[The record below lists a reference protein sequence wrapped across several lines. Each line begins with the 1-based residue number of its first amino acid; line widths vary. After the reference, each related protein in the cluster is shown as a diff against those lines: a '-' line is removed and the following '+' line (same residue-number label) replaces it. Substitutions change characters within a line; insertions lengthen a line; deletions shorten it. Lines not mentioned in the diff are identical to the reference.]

1 MKSANFMVK
10 NPYNQIFIIDFGL
23 CKKYIVSGKHI
34 PMKKNKKLVGTP
46 IFCSLNTHMGICK
59 YEIN

>member
-1 MKSANFMVK
+1 MKPANFMVK

-34 PMKKNKKLVGTP
+34 PMKKKKKTCGNANIL
-46 IFCSLNTHMGICK
+46 
-59 YEIN
+59 